1 MVSMGIS
8 RIPAPYNRLLA
19 PVYLPSLLM
28 AVSQDALLV
37 LLPLYVI
44 ELGLG
49 PAFAALAV
57 GLRGLGLVAFD
68 VPAGILVS
76 RFGEKPVLLLGLIA
90 VCSGLLL
97 LAVVPH
103 VAAVAVA
110 ALLLGAGFS
119 AWMLGR
125 QSYIAATCETREV
138 GRAIAVMAGVQRGGS
153 FLGPII
159 GGFIAYH
166 AGFPAAFLF
175 GALCAISGWIAV
187 RRYALAIEPQ
197 HAESSGFAGALRAA
211 KDHKHQFATAGVA
224 ALALQLMR
232 GSRQVLV
239 PLVGQS
245 IGLDVA
251 TVGAVYSLSAL
262 IDMTLFYPV
271 GVIVDRRGRKWSAV
285 PAMFLFAVGFSLLPA
300 VEGLYSLAAVAVLL
314 GFANG
319 CGTGIVMIMGADLSL
334 GARDRSQFLGV
345 WRLLGDAGMA
355 SAPLLTSAVIG
366 AAGLAAA
373 SATVASVGFLGVG
386 LVLFFVTETLH
397 AGRR

>member
-1 MVSMGIS
+1 MRAS
-8 RIPAPYNRLLA
+8 RIPAPYNRLLV
-19 PVYLPSLLM
+19 PVYVPSLLM

-44 ELGLG
+44 DLGLG

-57 GLRGLGLVAFD
+57 GLRGLGVVLFD

-76 RFGEKPVLLLGLIA
+76 RFGEKPVLLLGLVA
-90 VCSGLLL
+90 VCAGLLL

-110 ALLLGAGFS
+110 ALLLGAGFA

-125 QSYIAATCETREV
+125 QSYIAATCETREI
-138 GRAIAVMAGVQRGGS
+138 GRAIAVMAGVQRGGG
-153 FLGPII
+153 FIGPLI

-166 AGFPAAFLF
+166 AGFPAAFAF
-175 GALCAISGWIAV
+175 GALCAIAGWIAV
-187 RRYALAIEPQ
+187 RRYAIEIEPQ
-197 HAESSGFAGALRAA
+197 HSETSGLKGTLRALE
-211 KDHKHQFATAGVA
+211 DHKRQFATAGVA

-239 PLVGQS
+239 PLVGQGV
-245 IGLDVA
+245 GLDVA

-262 IDMTLFYPV
+262 IDMSLFYPV
-271 GVIVDRRGRKWSAV
+271 GVIVDRHGRKWSAV
-285 PAMFLFAVGFSLLPA
+285 PAMFFFAIGFGVLPF
-300 VEGLYSLAAVAVLL
+300 VDGVYSLAAVAILL

-345 WRLLGDAGMA
+345 WRVLGDAGMA
-355 SAPLLTSAVIG
+355 SAPLLTSAAIG
-366 AAGLAAA
+366 VAGLAAA
-373 SATVASVGFLGVG
+373 SATVATLGFLGVG
-386 LVLFFVTETLH
+386 LLLFFVAETLH
-397 AGRR
+397 PEQR